1 MMRLSLREPSST
13 HDVCVVVI
21 DRDVAEW
28 LVQWFE
34 PRSQVEIVEIDSSN
48 VIRRKG
54 RTGRPPIGNTAMT
67 NAERQRRWRLRR
79 Q

>member
-13 HDVCVVVI
+13 HDVQVVVM
-21 DRDVAEW
+21 DQYVAEW

-34 PRSQVEIVEIDSSN
+34 PRSQVEVIEIDSSE

-54 RTGRPPIGNTAMT
+54 RTGRPRSASG
-67 NAERQRRWRLRR
+67 R
-79 Q
+79 